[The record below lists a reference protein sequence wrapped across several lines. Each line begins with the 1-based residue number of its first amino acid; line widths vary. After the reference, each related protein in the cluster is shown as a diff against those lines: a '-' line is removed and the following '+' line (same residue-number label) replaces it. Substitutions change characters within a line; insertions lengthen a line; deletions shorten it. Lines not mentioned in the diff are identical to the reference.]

1 MKDFKIFIMSLNIN
15 IFNIILQ
22 IFLIIA
28 ILIFLLTTN
37 IKIVTNNM
45 SFYNYEFKKYEISK
59 QTGIEEKEL
68 ISVAKQIVDYFNNE
82 EKKIKVEI
90 WKDNIKLENLFNEK
104 EVLHMV
110 DVKKLIRL
118 VYIFQSISLVFIVV
132 YLVLGFYLL
141 KVNLFVLFNRLLF
154 RSSIIIISIII
165 LIGFISFI
173 GFEKAFLIFHEI
185 SFTNDLWMLDPRKDY
200 LVAIFPQGF
209 FYETTM
215 LIGFLTLIESIFI
228 LGLSKLFKINFF
240 KA

>member
-1 MKDFKIFIMSLNIN
+1 MSLNIN

-22 IFLIIA
+22 IFLIIS

-37 IKIVTNNM
+37 IKVVINNM
-45 SFYNYEFKKYEISK
+45 SFYNYEFQKYEISK
-59 QTGIEEKEL
+59 RTGIEEKEL

-82 EKKIKVEI
+82 EKEIKVEI
-90 WKDNIKLENLFNEK
+90 WKDNVRLENLFNEK

-118 VYIFQSISLVFIVV
+118 VYIFQSITLVFIVA
-132 YLVLGFYLL
+132 YLLLGFYIL
-141 KVNLFVLFNRLLF
+141 KKNLFVVFNRLLF
-154 RSSIIIISIII
+154 RSSIIIISIIFI
-165 LIGFISFI
+165 IGSISFI

-228 LGLSKLFKINFF
+228 LALTKLFKINLF

>member
-1 MKDFKIFIMSLNIN
+1 MSLNIN

-22 IFLIIA
+22 ILLIIS

-37 IKIVTNNM
+37 IKVVINNM
-45 SFYNYEFKKYEISK
+45 SFYNYEFQKYEISK
-59 QTGIEEKEL
+59 RTGIEEKEL

-82 EKKIKVEI
+82 EKEIKVEI
-90 WKDNIKLENLFNEK
+90 WKDNVRLENLFNEK

-118 VYIFQSISLVFIVV
+118 VYIFQSITLVFIVA
-132 YLVLGFYLL
+132 YLLLGFYIL
-141 KVNLFVLFNRLLF
+141 KKNLFVVFNRLLF
-154 RSSIIIISIII
+154 RSSIIIISIIFI
-165 LIGFISFI
+165 IGSISFI

-228 LGLSKLFKINFF
+228 LALTKLFKINLF
-240 KA
+240 KS